1 VSDCLYF
8 EDFAVGESFEL
19 GHIELSEAQIRAY
32 GERFDPRPQ
41 HGGPAVS
48 PVHTALTASPWHLC
62 GILMR
67 LNYDGLIFRTAARG
81 APGIDMVHWLQL
93 AYPGDRLTA
102 RATVLN
108 ARVSQ
113 SKPQLGLVQFRYE
126 VLTEDREQVLSQENY
141 VIVARRNN
149 EQAAL
154 EQIRA
159 EPTSRPQKLSA
170 AASDQPARPQR
181 VQLGTVHFTSQ
192 SIIAFARD
200 YDPQPFHLDEAAAKN
215 GPFGALA
222 ASGWHTAS
230 AWMRTYVEKLQRGG
244 SALPQPERFLS
255 LQNLRWLYPVYAGDS
270 ITFDFT
276 PVAITKPAAGKT
288 IVTSHN
294 SGFNQ
299 HAIKVYEFTATMTI
313 EQS

>member
-1 VSDCLYF
+1 VNDCLYF

-48 PVHTALTASPWHLC
+48 PAHGAPTASPWHLC
-62 GILMR
+62 AILMR

-81 APGIDMVHWLQL
+81 APGIDAVHWLRF
-93 AYPGDRLTA
+93 AHPGDRLTA
-102 RATVLN
+102 RATILN

-113 SKPQLGLVQFRYE
+113 SKPDLGLVQFHYD
-126 VLTEDREQVLSQENY
+126 VLTEDRETVLSQSNY
-141 VIVARRNN
+141 VMVARRNY

-159 EPTSRPQKLSA
+159 EPASRPQKLSA
-170 AASDQPARPQR
+170 AASDRQARPQR
-181 VQLGTVHFTSQ
+181 VELGTVHFTSQ
-192 SIIAFARD
+192 SIVAFARD

-230 AWMRTYVEKLQRGG
+230 AWMRTYVESFRQNG
-244 SALPQPERFLS
+244 STLPRPNRFLS
-255 LQNLRWLYPVYAGDS
+255 LKSLRWLRPVYVGDS

-276 PVAITKPAAGKT
+276 PIAIVKSDTGET
-288 IVTSHN
+288 IMTSQN

-299 HAIKVYEFTATMTI
+299 RAIKVYEFTATMMM